1 MTLTEMYGHNLDYYN
16 QMLRAE
22 QKTYEFYRDE
32 NGEVWWRH
40 TKKDRKRKKKGK
52 AKRRVRWKNAKKEEM
67 FLTNCFFG
75 E

>member
-32 NGEVWWRH
+32 NGEVWWRY
-40 TKKDRKRKKKGK
+40 TKKAGKRKKKGK
-52 AKRRVRWKNAKKEEM
+52 AKRR
-67 FLTNCFFG
+67 
-75 E
+75 